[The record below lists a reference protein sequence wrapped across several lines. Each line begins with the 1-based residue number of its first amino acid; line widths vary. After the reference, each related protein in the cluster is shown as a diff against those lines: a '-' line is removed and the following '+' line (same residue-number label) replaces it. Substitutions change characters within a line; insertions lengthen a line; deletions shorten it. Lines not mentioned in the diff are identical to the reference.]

1 MKRKVLNGKAI
12 VASILALGLALQS
25 VPYNVLASASDPDYT
40 TVLEDDVD
48 LIDGQPIGNEQHKHY
63 YGGSY
68 ADGTPALPAADGRK
82 NVAESYGQGKTTA
95 YKFGWIREGS
105 TGSFE
110 GWKFDFNG
118 LPDQYTKEATREN
131 EEAFLISDKINGGN
145 MSITYPSSDPQGF
158 NTTIGFGVKD
168 VTGASISN
176 GQSGITVKGAELTQK
191 LGTNRT
197 LRTTANLGNKFYPSK
212 DGEWRNGEVI
222 KTFDGSTD
230 LKLEVRLSVKPSADG
245 KYILTEYTVHNS
257 NMDKDSD
264 NAKIV
269 DANRRSSNGGDG
281 GRTVWFSAGSDIMI
295 AQHDGAPVWSTVK
308 TGTGNKIEGIHGQ
321 SNNGGT
327 NTLASFDLL
336 TYHPQLKLGIQ
347 KRGDEDPSK
356 LTTWI
361 GQYSIFPQNLYH
373 DLKDTSYMPNGTYSS
388 LDSGLAYSM
397 RFDLLPGETKTGT
410 FAWSMKGP
418 TYYVDPVNG
427 KDDNDSTNN
436 GHMGAPYKSI
446 KKALEVI
453 KSRTP
458 RRVYINVMGD
468 IELDETLDIPA
479 EKDITISTTDYVKDT
494 GANSKVA
501 AYPIELDEHNVRSNQ
516 VSIKRKEGFNGDLF
530 RLKKDPLKS
539 DLENSRTALRLTDIK
554 LDGNKE
560 NAPQNTGALI
570 NASAGTVDLQTG
582 SILTN
587 NQIHKIPET
596 LTSDANGNG
605 IYDDGDT
612 YTDTNA
618 NGKWDNFAYAASAV
632 ELTGSA
638 NFTMTTG
645 GVIKDNISYQGAAV
659 MKDSTGKFEIGEGDS
674 PSGFIIDNNVNITGQ
689 AANTQLNVQ
698 KTADGTVTGESNK
711 ITVAGNMSGYSRVG
725 LGTLHPPVSQ
735 TVAIPVVNRPASRE
749 SVPFTITNFP
759 VDKRPGQWTAAD
771 LREDLELSAAEYTYK
786 VEYLREDTGA
796 TLYNSENAVN
806 IVGKKIEAKP
816 VDLTSQGYIYKGV
829 DIIPAAN
836 HGLSVDSNGNI
847 DGFMPSDN
855 LSITYKYVKNA
866 GIAKFFADGGTS
878 SAEEI
883 ISTAGVAPTA
893 SMPTASRTGYI
904 FDGWYEMTDTNN
916 NGEYDAGTDTLSA
929 TKTTALD
936 SPVVIGTKYYVAKW
950 TVSPDTYVFTIKHK
964 NNNTS
969 LPITFKTE
977 TNAYTYTSAI
987 TAGPL
992 NIPGY
997 KRLAQSVDPNSVG
1010 SFDGNFDFAG
1020 HMPIGSV
1027 NLDYRYRVDT
1037 TQRFTFK
1044 VEHYDTQGREIQS
1057 PTVQNRTA
1065 ETKVTAKPLTM
1076 LGYDIST
1083 KTITYGTTTTGV
1095 STDTVKTIEDM
1106 ARESGETVGFNNTD
1120 NTFTAYMPNQNI
1132 TVRYTYAPSSDY
1144 YVVQKYVDADNNNER
1159 IGNVIPNP
1167 YNRGDSVSLPFAGRY
1182 GYTYRNASIDKTIGG
1197 QFDSTGNF
1205 TGGTMIGDNVNIT
1218 YDMNRDPNF
1227 WKTIT
1232 YSVANAPYNKGN
1244 ISGTSTFTF
1253 LKNDGTAEGN
1263 ANAHTFAKIKE
1274 LGNEAVAVPSPSP
1287 YYKFDGWYLDPQGT
1301 QKVEDSKTF
1310 DGDVTVYAKFVED
1323 PEFWVDIN
1331 FAAKEHGQVNNTAT
1345 TNPYHTWY
1353 DKTWSQISTDLPN
1366 TTPEVNYLF
1375 DKWTDGNVAMQDN
1388 TGLENHKTYYATFKK
1403 DPLVWGTEVGHFNPT
1418 GMIAENGKGKIRV
1431 TGVYKDNVYV
1441 VTDLEGKVI
1450 DVIKAPA
1457 DGVIN
1462 FKDLYP
1468 GTSYNVYEGVP
1479 STVVNKGDDIANITG
1494 VSAPKKV
1501 VIPAVGTNYTV
1512 GYDTNND
1519 GKVKIIVDPADPDSD
1534 YALIDEDGNVVP
1546 YDDSDNGWKHATDKT
1561 NPKVVFDNLEPNA
1574 TYTVVARK
1582 KGDTTKTPHDK
1593 LPEGSQIIANPGD
1606 EFEVPK
1612 YIVETKGGK
1621 VETVGDTTVGASR
1634 YDQVKKGESVTI
1646 HAEPTNSDGSAFKYW
1661 KVMNGHNSAIIG
1673 NINTQDFTFNMEAT
1687 NIVLKAVYER
1697 RVTNPSNAEV
1707 GEETRGGGI
1716 GEFGLDPNS
1725 VPSLEDELTTD
1736 KDRELIDINGAN
1748 VTYKVIFNKRD
1759 ASSAEKTLVKPESI
1773 SGTEHADAFT
1783 AAWALDIFAERY
1795 VDGRLVDRA
1804 TSSDAAL
1811 NAVVQLNAKDID
1823 MLDYQIFDVN
1833 TANGTAT
1840 LVHPTYDPEQ
1850 TAGLFE
1856 FSANLNHKYVLV
1868 YSKAFKVSFV
1878 DNNPVLDH
1886 LHFNDLSRNFYKR
1899 FKVRRN
1905 EGVAESYYNT
1915 DYSLVTAYANGATA
1929 GTLVTPF
1936 ENIYGVQYDYV
1947 NWSTKDM
1954 PANIKVF
1961 DEDAGIKKNT
1971 VVFAYY
1977 NTNKPQ
1983 VDKARVDLT
1992 DLIAEAEDFSDSPFI
2007 KVSSLNELKE
2017 AIAGAKAVLD
2027 KHRDD
2032 EAGNLRQANYAELQA
2047 AFDFLKQK
2055 LDVIRTDADTNRT
2068 AYIGR
2073 TGGNS
2078 SGGGGSVGKGK
2089 GTSAIPLQGEP
2100 EKNFMLGVNGTWK
2113 VNPLTGKYQYLVY
2126 GGMALNNTWGRIL
2139 TTDASGKAVTNWY
2152 FFDDKSNM
2160 ITGWYKDSKTKTWY
2174 YLNPQAGAD
2183 NGKMLTS
2190 WFKTADGSVN
2200 NKEYWYFADSSSGV
2214 MYKGWV
2220 LIGDKWYYFA
2230 PTNMSDGRPEG
2241 SLYTNTTTPDGYKV
2255 NANGEWIQ

>member
-25 VPYNVLASASDPDYT
+25 VPYNVLAAASDPDYT

-48 LIDGQPIGNEQHKHY
+48 LIDGQPVGNEQHKHY

-68 ADGTPALPAADGRK
+68 ADGTAAPAASDGRLRK
-82 NVAESYGQGKTTA
+82 AESYGQGKTTA
-95 YKFGWIREGS
+95 YKFGWIT
-105 TGSFE
+105 TGSRGSFT

-118 LPDQYTKEATREN
+118 IPDQYTKEATQES
-131 EEAFLISDKINGGN
+131 EEAFYISDIINNGN
-145 MSITYPSSDPQGF
+145 MSITYPSSNPQGF
-158 NTTIGFGVKD
+158 NTTIGFGVT
-168 VTGASISN
+168 TGTASITTGTSSSDKQVVN
-176 GQSGITVKGAELTQK
+176 GVEQGISTLQ
-191 LGTNRT
+191 LGTVGN
-197 LRTTANLGNKFYPSK
+197 LRRDSASLVQDKKFYPNK

-222 KTFDGSTD
+222 KVEENGVD
-230 LKLEVRLSVKPSADG
+230 LGLEVRLSVKPSADG

-257 NMDKDSD
+257 NTNKDSD
-264 NAKIV
+264 NPKIV
-269 DANRRSSNGGDG
+269 DANRRSSKDGDG

-295 AQHDGAPVWSTVK
+295 AGHDGAPVWSTVK
-308 TGTGNKIEGIHGQ
+308 TGKGNKIEGIHGQ
-321 SNNGGT
+321 SNNNN
-327 NTLASFDLL
+327 NTTLSSFDLL
-336 TYHPQLKLGIQ
+336 TYHPQMNLGIQ
-347 KRGDEDPSK
+347 KRNDSDPSK
-356 LTTWI
+356 LTTWVGHYYNFI
-361 GQYSIFPQNLYH
+361 DNYYH
-373 DLKDTSYMPNGTYSS
+373 DLENTSYMPNGTYPS
-388 LDSGLAYSM
+388 LDSGIAYSM

-418 TYYVDPVNG
+418 TYYVDPING
-427 KDDNDSTNN
+427 SDTSPNN
-436 GHMGAPYKSI
+436 GHMGAPYKTI
-446 KKALEVI
+446 KKALETI
-453 KSRTP
+453 NSRGP
-458 RRVYINVMGD
+458 KRVYINVMNDAEIG
-468 IELDETLDIPA
+468 ETLTIPA
-479 EKDITISTTDYVKDT
+479 GKDITISTTDYVKDESS
-494 GANSKVA
+494 NSKTA
-501 AYPIELDEHNVRSNQ
+501 AYPIQLDEHNVRSNQ
-516 VSIKRKEGFNGDLF
+516 FSIKRAAGFNGDLF
-530 RLKKDPLKS
+530 KVADA
-539 DLENSRTALRLTDIK
+539 NSSLRLTDIK
-554 LDGNKE
+554 LDGNKG
-560 NAPQNTGALI
+560 NAPKNTGALI

-587 NQIHKIPET
+587 NQIHKIPEVF
-596 LTSDANGNG
+596 
-605 IYDDGDT
+605 
-612 YTDTNA
+612 TDTNN
-618 NGKWDNFAYAASAV
+618 NGKWDSDENLTDTNGNGKWDDFAYAASAV
-632 ELTGSA
+632 EVTGSA
-638 NFTMTTG
+638 NFKMTTG
-645 GVIKDNISYQGAAV
+645 GAVTGNTSYQGAAIG
-659 MKDSTGKFEIGEGDS
+659 KDSTGTFEIGEGKTPFGFTIDGNTNSTGS
-674 PSGFIIDNNVNITGQ
+674 P
-689 AANTQLNVQ
+689 ANTQLNVG
-698 KTADGTVTGESNK
+698 KTAAGVVEGETNK
-711 ITVAGNMSGYSRVG
+711 ITVVGNMAEYSKVG
-725 LGTLHPPVSQ
+725 VGTAKPPVSQ
-735 TVAIPVVNRPASRE
+735 SVAIPVVDYKTTSGE
-749 SVPFTITNFP
+749 VPYTITNFP
-759 VDKRPGQWTAAD
+759 ADRKPGQWMTAVANEYLD
-771 LREDLELSAAEYTYK
+771 LSAAEYTYK
-786 VEYLREDTGA
+786 VQYLREDT
-796 TLYNSENAVN
+796 NSSLHDPENQVY
-806 IVGKKIEAKP
+806 IVGTKLNAKP
-816 VDLTSQGYIYKGV
+816 LNLETEGYIYRGYTIEP
-829 DIIPAAN
+829 DN
-836 HGLSVDSNGNI
+836 HGLAVDEKGNV

-855 LSITYKYVKNA
+855 LSIVYKYVKNA
-866 GIAKFFADGGTS
+866 GIAKFFGNGGTS

-883 ISTAGVAPTA
+883 ISTAGGNPSASIPTA
-893 SMPTASRTGYI
+893 TRTGYI
-904 FDGWYEMTDTNN
+904 FDGWYKMTDTNR
-916 NGEYDAGTDTLSA
+916 NGQYDEGEDQLATTKSDSLDT
-929 TKTTALD
+929 
-936 SPVVIGTKYYVAKW
+936 PVVVGTTYYVAKW
-950 TVSPDTYVFTIKHK
+950 TVSPDTYVFSTKYV
-964 NNNTS
+964 NNNDS
-969 LPITFKTE
+969 LPVTFKSIS
-977 TNAYTYTSAI
+977 ASHKYTDPINSSLLT
-987 TAGPL
+987 
-992 NIPGY
+992 IPGY
-997 KRLAQSVDPNSVG
+997 KRLVQSVDPRIAG
-1010 SFDGNFDFAG
+1010 SFDNDFAFSG
-1020 HMPIGSV
+1020 NMPIGAV
-1027 NLDYRYRVDT
+1027 NVEYKYRVDT
-1037 TQRFTFK
+1037 TKKFKFK

-1057 PTVQNRTA
+1057 SEFNRIA
-1065 ETKVTAKPLTM
+1065 EAPIKAQPLNT
-1076 LGYDIST
+1076 LGYSVSAKTVTYPST
-1083 KTITYGTTTTGV
+1083 VPTGIDPEV
-1095 STDTVKTIEDM
+1095 VKTVPEMMGQDK
-1106 ARESGETVGFNNTD
+1106 ANVNAGFGTD
-1120 NTFTAYMPNQNI
+1120 DKFSAYMPNQDVTI
-1132 TVRYTYAPSSDY
+1132 RYTYAPSSDY
-1144 YVVQKYVDADNNNER
+1144 YVVQKYVDVDNNNER
-1159 IGNVIPNP
+1159 IGNVVPNP
-1167 YNRGDSVSLPFAGRY
+1167 YNRGDNVNLPFTGRY
-1182 GYTYRNASIDKTIGG
+1182 GYLYKEASIDKSIGG
-1197 QFDSTGNF
+1197 TFNNTGDF

-1218 YDMNRDPNF
+1218 YDMNRNPDF

-1232 YSVANAPYNKGN
+1232 YSVVDAPYNKG
-1244 ISGTSTFTF
+1244 SVTGTTSFKF
-1253 LKNDGTAEGN
+1253 LKDNGTDEAKGK
-1263 ANAHTFAKIKE
+1263 AYTFGKIKE
-1274 LGNEAVAVPSPSP
+1274 LDGVATPIANPSP
-1287 YYKFDGWYLDPQGT
+1287 YYKFDGWYLDSQGT

-1323 PEFWVDIN
+1323 PKFWVDIN
-1331 FAAKEHGQVNNTAT
+1331 FAAKEHGQVNNTNT

-1353 DKTWSQISTDLPN
+1353 DKTWGQISADLPT

-1375 DKWTDGNVAMQDN
+1375 DKWTDGSVAMEAN

-1403 DPLVWGTEVGHFNPT
+1403 DPLVWGTDLGYFNPT
-1418 GMIAENGKGKIRV
+1418 GMVAENGKGKIRV

-1661 KVMNGHNSAIIG
+1661 KVMNGHNSAITG

-1736 KDRELIDINGAN
+1736 KDRELIDINGAD

-1804 TSSDAAL
+1804 TSSDATL

-1833 TANGTAT
+1833 TANSTAT

-1905 EGVAESYYNT
+1905 EAVSESYYDT
-1915 DYSLVTAYANGATA
+1915 DYRLVKAYANGATA

-1954 PANIKVF
+1954 PADIKVF

-1971 VVFAYY
+1971 VVYAYY

-2017 AIAGAKAVLD
+2017 AIANAKAVLD

-2047 AFDFLKQK
+2047 AFDFLKEK
-2055 LDVIRTDADTNRT
+2055 LNIIKTDADTNRT

-2089 GTSAIPLQGEP
+2089 GTSAMPLQGEP

-2113 VNPLTGKYQYLVY
+2113 VDPLTGKYQYIIY
-2126 GGMALNNTWGRIL
+2126 GGMALNNTWGKIL
-2139 TTDASGKAVTNWY
+2139 TTDASGKAVIDWY

-2160 ITGWYKDSKTKTWY
+2160 MTGWYKDSRTNKWY
-2174 YLNPQAGAD
+2174 YLNPQAGAN

-2190 WFKTADGSVN
+2190 WFKTADGSIN
-2200 NKEYWYFADSSSGV
+2200 NKEYWYLADSSSGAI
-2214 MYKGWV
+2214 YKGWV
-2220 LIGDKWYYFA
+2220 LIGGKWYYFA
-2230 PTNMSDGRPEG
+2230 PANMPDGRPEG

-2255 NANGEWIQ
+2255 DANGEWIQ

>member
-1 MKRKVLNGKAI
+1 MKRKVLKGKSI
-12 VASILALGLALQS
+12 LASVLALGLALQS
-25 VPYNVLASASDPDYT
+25 VPYNVFASATDPEYR

-48 LIDGQPIGNEQHKHY
+48 LIDGQPIGNEQYKHY

-68 ADGTPALPAADGRK
+68 ADGTLAGVAADGRL
-82 NVAESYGQGKTTA
+82 NTAESYGQGKTTA
-95 YKFGWIREGS
+95 YKFGWIKQGS
-105 TGSFE
+105 RGSFE

-118 LPDQYTKEATREN
+118 LPDQYTGEVNQESG
-131 EEAFLISDKINGGN
+131 EAFLISDRINHGN

-158 NTTIGFGVKD
+158 NTTIGFGVTD
-168 VTGASISN
+168 VTGANITN
-176 GQSGITVKGAELTQK
+176 GESGITVKGAEETQS
-191 LGTNRT
+191 LGTKNT
-197 LRTTANLGNKFYPSK
+197 LRQTAGLGNKFYPSK

-222 KTFDGSTD
+222 KAFANDGTD
-230 LKLEVRLSVKPSADG
+230 LKLEVRLSVKPSPDG
-245 KYILTEYTVHNS
+245 KYILTEYTVHNANTDINNTNS
-257 NMDKDSD
+257 
-264 NAKIV
+264 KIV
-269 DANRRSSNGGDG
+269 DTNRRGNDG
-281 GRTVWFSAGSDIMI
+281 GRTVWFSSGSDIMI
-295 AQHDGAPVWSTVK
+295 AGHDGAPVWSTVK

-321 SNNGGT
+321 SDNGGT

-336 TYHPQLKLGIQ
+336 TYHPQMNLGIQ
-347 KRGDEDPSK
+347 KRNDNDPSK
-356 LTTWI
+356 LTSWI
-361 GQYSIFPQNLYH
+361 GYYYTFPENLYH
-373 DLKDTSYMPNGTYSS
+373 DLDNISYMPNGTYSS
-388 LDSGLAYSM
+388 VDSGLAYSM

-427 KDDNDSTNN
+427 RDNNDSTNN
-436 GHMGAPYKSI
+436 GHMGAPYKTI
-446 KKALEVI
+446 KKALETI

-468 IELDETLDIPA
+468 VELDETLDIPA
-479 EKDITISTTDYVKDT
+479 EKDITISTTDYVRDESSR
-494 GANSKVA
+494 SKTA
-501 AYPIELDEHNVRSNQ
+501 AYPITLDEHNVRNNQ
-516 VSIKRKEGFNGDLF
+516 VSIKRKAGFNGDLF
-530 RLKKDPLKS
+530 RIKKDASKS
-539 DLENSRTALRLTDIK
+539 DFENSKTALRLTDIK

-560 NAPQNTGALI
+560 GSPQNTGALV
-570 NASAGTVDLQTG
+570 NASVGTVDLQTG

-587 NQIHKIPET
+587 NQIHKIPEVF
-596 LTSDANGNG
+596 
-605 IYDDGDT
+605 
-612 YTDTNA
+612 TDTNN
-618 NGKWDNFAYAASAV
+618 NGKWDSGEDLTDTNGNGKWDDFTYAASAI

-638 NFTMTTG
+638 NLTMTTG

-659 MKDSTGKFEIGEGDS
+659 NKNSTGKFTVGEGKNTA
-674 PSGFIIDNNVNITGQ
+674 GFTINDNTNVTGTP
-689 AANTQLNVQ
+689 ANTQLNVE
-698 KTADGTVTGESNK
+698 KSAEGTITGESNK
-711 ITVAGNMSGYSRVG
+711 IDVVGSMADYSRIG
-725 LGTLHPPVSQ
+725 LGALNPPANQS
-735 TVAIPVVNRPASRE
+735 TPIPVVKYTTND
-749 SVPFTITNFP
+749 SVGVPYIVTNFP
-759 VDKRPGQWTAAD
+759 IDKRPGQWTTPDVDENLD
-771 LREDLELSAAEYTYK
+771 LYAAEYSYK
-786 VEYLREDTGA
+786 VEYVRNDNDA
-796 TLYNSENAVN
+796 TLAPAQNATYVT
-806 IVGKKIEAKP
+806 GKKIEAKAK
-816 VDLTSQGYIYKGV
+816 DLTSQGYIYSGV
-829 DIIPAAN
+829 EITPSEN
-836 HGLSVDSNGNI
+836 HGLSVNTANGDV

-855 LSITYKYVKNA
+855 LSIKYKYVKNA
-866 GIAKFFADGGTS
+866 GIANFLGNGGTV
-878 SAEEI
+878 SAETI
-883 ISTAGVAPTA
+883 VSPAGGQPTA
-893 SMPTASRTGYI
+893 SMPIATRTGYD
-904 FDGWYEMTDTNN
+904 FAGWYEMTDTNN
-916 NGEYDAGTDTLSA
+916 NGTYEEDADTLASTA
-929 TKTTALD
+929 TTELP
-936 SPVVIGTKYYVAKW
+936 SPVALGTKYYVAKW
-950 TVSPDTYVFTIKHK
+950 TLSSNTYAFTVKHK

-969 LPITFKTE
+969 LPITFKTD
-977 TNAYTYTSAI
+977 TNAHTYTSSINA
-987 TAGPL
+987 APL
-992 NIPGY
+992 TIPGY
-997 KRLAQSVDPNSVG
+997 KRLTQNVNPSLAG
-1010 SFDGNFDFAG
+1010 RFDADSNFTG
-1020 HMPIGSV
+1020 TMPIGGV
-1027 NLDYRYRVDT
+1027 NVDYNYRVDS

-1044 VEHYDTQGREIQS
+1044 VEHYDSNGNQIQN
-1057 PTVQNRTA
+1057 PTIQNRTA
-1065 ETKVTAKPLTM
+1065 ETRITARPLNT
-1076 LGYDIST
+1076 LGYDIQST
-1083 KTITYGTTTTGV
+1083 SITYGTTGTD
-1095 STDTVKTIEDM
+1095 TDTVKTIEGM
-1106 ARESGETVGFNNTD
+1106 AAESGQTVGFD
-1120 NTFTAYMPNQNI
+1120 NSDKTFTAFMPNQNI
-1132 TVRYTYAPSSDY
+1132 TIRYTYRPSADY
-1144 YVVQKYVDADNNNER
+1144 YVVQKYFDTTNNER
-1159 IGNVIPNP
+1159 IGNVVPNP
-1167 YNRGDSVSLPFAGRY
+1167 KNIGETINLPFTGKY
-1182 GYTYRNASIDKTIGG
+1182 GYTYGSASIDKTAVGG
-1197 QFDSTGNF
+1197 SFDASGNF

-1218 YDMNRDPNF
+1218 YNMNRNPAF

-1232 YSVANAPYNKGN
+1232 YAVANAPYDKGN
-1244 ISGTSTFTF
+1244 VTGTTSFQF
-1253 LKNDGTAEGN
+1253 LKNDGSAEGE
-1263 ANAHTFAKIKE
+1263 ANAYTFGKIKE
-1274 LGNEAVAVPSPSP
+1274 LDGVATPVSNPSP

-1310 DGDVTVYAKFVED
+1310 SDDVIVYAKFVEN

-1353 DKTWSQISTDLPN
+1353 DKTWSQISTDLPT

-1418 GMIAENGKGKIRV
+1418 GSIDDNGKGKIRV

-1441 VTDLEGKVI
+1441 VTDLEGKVV

-1457 DGVIN
+1457 DGVVN

-1479 STVVNKGDDIANITG
+1479 STVANKGDDIANITG
-1494 VSAPKKV
+1494 VSTPKKV

-1546 YDDSDNGWKHATDKT
+1546 YDDSDNGWKHATDRT
-1561 NPKVVFDNLEPNA
+1561 SPKVEFDNLEPNA

-1582 KGDTTKTPHDK
+1582 KGDTTKTPQDK

-1661 KVMNGHNSAIIG
+1661 KVMNGHNSAITG

-1716 GEFGLDPNS
+1716 GEFGLNPNS
-1725 VPSLEDELTTD
+1725 VPGLEDELTTD
-1736 KDRELIDINGAN
+1736 KDRELIDINGAD

-1759 ASSAEKTLVKPESI
+1759 ASSVEKNLVKPESI
-1773 SGTEHADAFT
+1773 SGRDHADAFT

-1804 TSSDAAL
+1804 TASDASL

-1833 TANGTAT
+1833 TSTGTVT
-1840 LVHPTYDPEQ
+1840 EVTPTNDPEQ

-1905 EGVAESYYNT
+1905 EAVAESYYSV
-1915 DYSLVTAYANGATA
+1915 DYATVTAYANGAVS

-1954 PANIKVF
+1954 PKAIKVF
-1961 DEDAGIKKNT
+1961 DENAGIRKNT
-1971 VVFAYY
+1971 VVYAYY
-1977 NTNKPQ
+1977 DNNKPA
-1983 VDKARVDLT
+1983 VDKARVDLI
-1992 DLIAEAEDFSDSPFI
+1992 DLVAEAETFADSPFI
-2007 KVSSLNELKE
+2007 KLSDLNELKE
-2017 AIAGAKAVLD
+2017 AIANAKEVLD

-2047 AFDFLKQK
+2047 AFDMLKGI
-2055 LDVIRTDADTNRT
+2055 LDRLRNQADRIQTS
-2068 AYIGR
+2068 YVGR

-2089 GTSAIPLQGEP
+2089 GTATMPLQGEP
-2100 EKNFMLGVNGTWK
+2100 EKNFTLGVNGTWK

-2126 GGMALNNTWGRIL
+2126 GGMALNNTWGKIL

-2160 ITGWYKDSKTKTWY
+2160 ITGWYKDSKTKAWY
-2174 YLNPQAGAD
+2174 YLNPNKGTD

-2190 WFKTADGSVN
+2190 WFKTTDGSVN
-2200 NKEYWYFADSSSGV
+2200 NKEYWYFADSKSGV

-2230 PTNMSDGRPEG
+2230 PANMSDGRPEG